1 MVDAVIKLGGD
12 VLAAPALEV
21 AAAEIARARAA
32 GLRLV
37 VVHGGGPQTTELS
50 RRLGIEPQIVGGRRV
65 TDAAALDV
73 VKMVVAGRLNVDLVA
88 ALRAAGVRAVG
99 LSGSSGVVRA
109 HRRPPR
115 VVSGGG
121 GAPVDFGLVGDVE
134 GFDRALLDALDAAGY
149 LPVIACLGAGAAG
162 ETLNINAD
170 VVASQLAAAVGAAA
184 LVACTAVGGVRRD
197 KDDPATRL
205 SRLTIAEARA
215 AIAGGVVQGGMIP
228 KLEEAFAPLAAGV
241 GAVHVVAPGEIAASL
256 AAPGSV
262 GTLLVA

>member
-1 MVDAVIKLGGD
+1 M
-12 VLAAPALEV
+12 
-21 AAAEIARARAA
+21 
-32 GLRLV
+32 
-37 VVHGGGPQTTELS
+37 HGGGPQTTELS
-50 RRLGIEPQIVGGRRV
+50 RRLGIEPQLVGGRRI
-65 TDAAALDV
+65 TDEASLDV

-88 ALRAAGVRAVG
+88 ALRAAGVPAVG

-115 VVSGGG
+115 VVSGSG
-121 GAPVDFGLVGDVE
+121 GAGGRLRSGRRRRGDSTC
-134 GFDRALLDALDAAGY
+134 ALLDALDAGGY
-149 LPVIACLGAGAAG
+149 LPVVACLGADAG
-162 ETLNINAD
+162 GMTLNINAD

-197 KDDPATRL
+197 KDDPATRIP
-205 SRLTIAEARA
+205 RLTVAEARA
-215 AIAGGVVQGGMIP
+215 AIADGVVQGGMIP

-241 GAVHVVAPGEIAASL
+241 GAVHIVAPAEIAASL